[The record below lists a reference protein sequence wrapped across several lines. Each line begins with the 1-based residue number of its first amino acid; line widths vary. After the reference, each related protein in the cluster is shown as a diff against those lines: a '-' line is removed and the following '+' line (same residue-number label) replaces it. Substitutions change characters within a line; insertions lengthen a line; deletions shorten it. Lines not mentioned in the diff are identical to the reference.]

1 MNNWQGSVCS
11 VVFIGN
17 DIQEKALKDRQTKE
31 SEIRKK
37 NMFFSF
43 HFQKSL
49 KRLVQLKHHRT
60 NVELECFSFQGFLSF
75 KTFSF

>member
-31 SEIRKK
+31 SEIGKK
-37 NMFFSF
+37 EVFPFSIII
-43 HFQKSL
+43 
-49 KRLVQLKHHRT
+49 
-60 NVELECFSFQGFLSF
+60 E
-75 KTFSF
+75 TFSAT